1 MDCGKVFE
9 FLRQVPFLQRL
20 PGSSLR
26 KLAEVVQVKQYELS
40 EYVVREGEIGDGIYF
55 ILEGQVEISGSAS
68 TEEGNHSDLLLK
80 QYDYFGYESGGS
92 IHQANV
98 VALSKLTCLVL
109 PNSYRSL
116 LQPKSIWYADE
127 SPGGLSLMEH
137 ILCLEPLEVD
147 IFRGFT
153 LPDAPSFRQV
163 FGGQLIGQAL
173 AAASKTVDCL
183 KLVHNLHAMFIL
195 AGENNSGGPRTNM
208 LVGRYISPVLLSGGE
223 CHERSSHSRS
233 NFAQRT
239 VRRLCMLV
247 RILGSLFCHSF
258 SVFSLE
264 KCKKWQLV
272 ALQNVRSLHWAKLS
286 QNGSIFMCRGL
297 FSAACGRPQNVSHL
311 STLEPP
317 GWHRAKSP
325 IVYQVHRVRDGNSF
339 ATRRVDAK
347 QNGYVI
353 FTLFASFQK
362 VEEGFEHQ
370 EAFLPHVPAPEML
383 LNIEELRER
392 RLADLHLSMEYR
404 NKIAK
409 KKFIPWP
416 IEIRFCEDYHFS
428 EQSPPRL
435 RYWLKVKGKLTDD
448 PALHRC
454 VLAYASD
461 LIFGG
466 ISLNPHRRRGLK
478 IASLSL
484 DHSIWFHRSVR
495 ADDWLLFVIESP
507 SACGGRGLSFG
518 RMFNRRGELI
528 MSLTQEG
535 LIRKAKQQNEDLN
548 SKL

>member
-1 MDCGKVFE
+1 MDRGKVLE
-9 FLRQVPFLQRL
+9 FLRLVPFLQRL

-26 KLAEVVQVKQYELS
+26 KLAEVVQVKQYELG

-68 TEEGNHSDLLLK
+68 IEEGNHSDLLLK

-92 IHQANV
+92 IQQATV

-109 PNSYRSL
+109 PDSYSSL

-147 IFRGFT
+147 LFRGFT

-183 KLVHNLHAMFIL
+183 KLVHSLHAMFIL
-195 AGENNSGGPRTNM
+195 AGENNS
-208 LVGRYISPVLLSGGE
+208 
-223 CHERSSHSRS
+223 
-233 NFAQRT
+233 
-239 VRRLCMLV
+239 
-247 RILGSLFCHSF
+247 
-258 SVFSLE
+258 
-264 KCKKWQLV
+264 
-272 ALQNVRSLHWAKLS
+272 
-286 QNGSIFMCRGL
+286 
-297 FSAACGRPQNVSHL
+297 
-311 STLEPP
+311 
-317 GWHRAKSP
+317 P
-325 IVYQVHRVRDGNSF
+325 IIYLVHRVRDGNSF

-353 FTLFASFQK
+353 FTLFASFQ
-362 VEEGFEHQ
+362 V
-370 EAFLPHVPAPEML
+370 
-383 LNIEELRER
+383 R
-392 RLADLHLSMEYR
+392 EYR

-428 EQSPPRL
+428 EQSPP
-435 RYWLKVKGKLTDD
+435 
-448 PALHRC
+448 RC

-507 SACGGRGLSFG
+507 SASGGRGLSFG

>member
-1 MDCGKVFE
+1 MDRGKVLE
-9 FLRQVPFLQRL
+9 FLRLVPFLQRL

-26 KLAEVVQVKQYELS
+26 KLAEVVQVKQYELG

-68 TEEGNHSDLLLK
+68 IEEGNHSDLLLK

-92 IHQANV
+92 IQQATV

-109 PNSYRSL
+109 PDSYSSL

-137 ILCLEPLEVD
+137 ILCLEPLE
-147 IFRGFT
+147 
-153 LPDAPSFRQV
+153 
-163 FGGQLIGQAL
+163 AL

-183 KLVHNLHAMFIL
+183 KLVHSLHAMFIL
-195 AGENNSGGPRTNM
+195 AGENNS
-208 LVGRYISPVLLSGGE
+208 
-223 CHERSSHSRS
+223 
-233 NFAQRT
+233 
-239 VRRLCMLV
+239 
-247 RILGSLFCHSF
+247 
-258 SVFSLE
+258 
-264 KCKKWQLV
+264 
-272 ALQNVRSLHWAKLS
+272 
-286 QNGSIFMCRGL
+286 
-297 FSAACGRPQNVSHL
+297 
-311 STLEPP
+311 
-317 GWHRAKSP
+317 P
-325 IVYQVHRVRDGNSF
+325 IIYLVHRVRDGNSF

-370 EAFLPHVPAPEML
+370 EVFLPHVPAPEML

-392 RLADLHLSMEYR
+392 RLADPHLSMEYR

-428 EQSPPRL
+428 EQSPPRF

-507 SACGGRGLSFG
+507 SASGGRGLSFG

>member
-1 MDCGKVFE
+1 MDRGKVLE

-26 KLAEVVQVKQYELS
+26 KLAEVVQVKQYELG

-68 TEEGNHSDLLLK
+68 IEEGNHSDLLLK

-92 IHQANV
+92 IQQATV

-109 PNSYRSL
+109 PDSYSSL

-147 IFRGFT
+147 LFRGFT

-183 KLVHNLHAMFIL
+183 KLVHSLHAMFIL
-195 AGENNSGGPRTNM
+195 AGENNS
-208 LVGRYISPVLLSGGE
+208 
-223 CHERSSHSRS
+223 
-233 NFAQRT
+233 
-239 VRRLCMLV
+239 
-247 RILGSLFCHSF
+247 
-258 SVFSLE
+258 
-264 KCKKWQLV
+264 
-272 ALQNVRSLHWAKLS
+272 
-286 QNGSIFMCRGL
+286 
-297 FSAACGRPQNVSHL
+297 
-311 STLEPP
+311 
-317 GWHRAKSP
+317 P
-325 IVYQVHRVRDGNSF
+325 IIYLVHRVRDGNSF

-353 FTLFASFQK
+353 FTLFASFQ
-362 VEEGFEHQ
+362 V
-370 EAFLPHVPAPEML
+370 
-383 LNIEELRER
+383 R
-392 RLADLHLSMEYR
+392 EYR

-428 EQSPPRL
+428 EQSPPRF

-507 SACGGRGLSFG
+507 SASGGRGLSFG

>member
-1 MDCGKVFE
+1 MDRGKVLE

-26 KLAEVVQVKQYELS
+26 KLAEVVQVKQYELG

-68 TEEGNHSDLLLK
+68 IEEGNHSDLLLK

-92 IHQANV
+92 IQQATV
-98 VALSKLTCLVL
+98 VALSQLTCLVL
-109 PNSYRSL
+109 PDSYSSL

-137 ILCLEPLEVD
+137 ILCLEPLE
-147 IFRGFT
+147 
-153 LPDAPSFRQV
+153 
-163 FGGQLIGQAL
+163 AL

-183 KLVHNLHAMFIL
+183 KLVHSLHAMFIL
-195 AGENNSGGPRTNM
+195 AGENNCMIKSGTKR
-208 LVGRYISPVLLSGGE
+208 GGE
-223 CHERSSHSRS
+223 LVQQKTFPISEKCKGYLTSPASSRVVLHTSSWLLTFACSLLTLLKHSKFPWPLPFS
-233 NFAQRT
+233 L
-239 VRRLCMLV
+239 VSVLGVCLCMLHL
-247 RILGSLFCHSF
+247 LGPFHDQALSLHDSKGSMTSRSLSSTIPWRCYAYGPTIRHLASASLFF
-258 SVFSLE
+258 TI
-264 KCKKWQLV
+264 
-272 ALQNVRSLHWAKLS
+272 A
-286 QNGSIFMCRGL
+286 
-297 FSAACGRPQNVSHL
+297 
-311 STLEPP
+311 
-317 GWHRAKSP
+317 P
-325 IVYQVHRVRDGNSF
+325 IIYLVHRVCDGNSF

-347 QNGYVI
+347 QNGYAI

-370 EAFLPHVPAPEML
+370 EVFLPHVPAPEML

-392 RLADLHLSMEYR
+392 RLADPHLSMEYR

-428 EQSPPRL
+428 EQSPPRF

-507 SACGGRGLSFG
+507 SASGGRGLSFG

>member
-1 MDCGKVFE
+1 MDRGKVLE

-26 KLAEVVQVKQYELS
+26 KLAEVVQVKQYELG

-68 TEEGNHSDLLLK
+68 IEEGNHSDLLLK

-92 IHQANV
+92 IQQATV
-98 VALSKLTCLVL
+98 VALSQLTCLVL
-109 PNSYRSL
+109 PDSYSSL

-147 IFRGFT
+147 LFRGFT

-183 KLVHNLHAMFIL
+183 KLVHSLHAMFIL
-195 AGENNSGGPRTNM
+195 AGENNS
-208 LVGRYISPVLLSGGE
+208 
-223 CHERSSHSRS
+223 
-233 NFAQRT
+233 
-239 VRRLCMLV
+239 
-247 RILGSLFCHSF
+247 
-258 SVFSLE
+258 
-264 KCKKWQLV
+264 
-272 ALQNVRSLHWAKLS
+272 
-286 QNGSIFMCRGL
+286 
-297 FSAACGRPQNVSHL
+297 
-311 STLEPP
+311 
-317 GWHRAKSP
+317 P
-325 IVYQVHRVRDGNSF
+325 IIYLVHRVCDGNSF

-347 QNGYVI
+347 QNGYAI
-353 FTLFASFQK
+353 FTLFASFQ
-362 VEEGFEHQ
+362 V
-370 EAFLPHVPAPEML
+370 
-383 LNIEELRER
+383 R
-392 RLADLHLSMEYR
+392 EYR

-428 EQSPPRL
+428 EQSPP

-507 SACGGRGLSFG
+507 SASGGRGLSFG

>member
-1 MDCGKVFE
+1 MDRGKVLE
-9 FLRQVPFLQRL
+9 FLRLVPFLQRL

-26 KLAEVVQVKQYELS
+26 KLAEVVQVKQYELG

-68 TEEGNHSDLLLK
+68 IEEGNHSDLLLK

-92 IHQANV
+92 IQQATV

-109 PNSYRSL
+109 PDSYSSL

-147 IFRGFT
+147 LFRGFT

-183 KLVHNLHAMFIL
+183 KLVHSLHAMFIL
-195 AGENNSGGPRTNM
+195 AGENNS
-208 LVGRYISPVLLSGGE
+208 
-223 CHERSSHSRS
+223 
-233 NFAQRT
+233 
-239 VRRLCMLV
+239 
-247 RILGSLFCHSF
+247 
-258 SVFSLE
+258 
-264 KCKKWQLV
+264 
-272 ALQNVRSLHWAKLS
+272 
-286 QNGSIFMCRGL
+286 
-297 FSAACGRPQNVSHL
+297 
-311 STLEPP
+311 
-317 GWHRAKSP
+317 P
-325 IVYQVHRVRDGNSF
+325 IIYLVHRVRDGNSF

-353 FTLFASFQK
+353 FTLFASFQ
-362 VEEGFEHQ
+362 V
-370 EAFLPHVPAPEML
+370 
-383 LNIEELRER
+383 R
-392 RLADLHLSMEYR
+392 EYR

-428 EQSPPRL
+428 EQSPP

-507 SACGGRGLSFG
+507 SASGGRGLSFG

>member
-1 MDCGKVFE
+1 MRPHFILSLDILAVLQMDRGKVLE

-26 KLAEVVQVKQYELS
+26 KLAEVVQVKQYELG

-68 TEEGNHSDLLLK
+68 IEEGNHSDLLLK
-80 QYDYFGYESGGS
+80 QYDYFGNESGGS
-92 IHQANV
+92 IHQAIV

-109 PNSYRSL
+109 PDSYSSL

-137 ILCLEPLEVD
+137 ILWIYFKGLLYRMLHLLD
-147 IFRGFT
+147 
-153 LPDAPSFRQV
+153 
-163 FGGQLIGQAL
+163 
-173 AAASKTVDCL
+173 
-183 KLVHNLHAMFIL
+183 NLHAMFIL
-195 AGENNSGGPRTNM
+195 AGENNS
-208 LVGRYISPVLLSGGE
+208 
-223 CHERSSHSRS
+223 
-233 NFAQRT
+233 
-239 VRRLCMLV
+239 
-247 RILGSLFCHSF
+247 
-258 SVFSLE
+258 
-264 KCKKWQLV
+264 
-272 ALQNVRSLHWAKLS
+272 
-286 QNGSIFMCRGL
+286 
-297 FSAACGRPQNVSHL
+297 
-311 STLEPP
+311 
-317 GWHRAKSP
+317 P
-325 IVYQVHRVRDGNSF
+325 IIYLVHRVRDGNSF

-392 RLADLHLSMEYR
+392 RLADPHLSMEYR

-428 EQSPPRL
+428 EQSPP

-507 SACGGRGLSFG
+507 SASGGRGLSFG

>member
-1 MDCGKVFE
+1 MDRGKVLE

-26 KLAEVVQVKQYELS
+26 KLAEVVQVKQYELG

-68 TEEGNHSDLLLK
+68 IEEGNHSDLLLK

-92 IHQANV
+92 IQQATV
-98 VALSKLTCLVL
+98 VALSQLTCLVL
-109 PNSYRSL
+109 PDSYSSL

-147 IFRGFT
+147 LFRGFT

-183 KLVHNLHAMFIL
+183 KLVHSLHAMFIL
-195 AGENNSGGPRTNM
+195 AGENNS
-208 LVGRYISPVLLSGGE
+208 
-223 CHERSSHSRS
+223 
-233 NFAQRT
+233 
-239 VRRLCMLV
+239 
-247 RILGSLFCHSF
+247 
-258 SVFSLE
+258 
-264 KCKKWQLV
+264 
-272 ALQNVRSLHWAKLS
+272 
-286 QNGSIFMCRGL
+286 
-297 FSAACGRPQNVSHL
+297 
-311 STLEPP
+311 
-317 GWHRAKSP
+317 P
-325 IVYQVHRVRDGNSF
+325 IIYLVHRVCDGNSF

-347 QNGYVI
+347 QNGYAI
-353 FTLFASFQK
+353 FTLFASFQ
-362 VEEGFEHQ
+362 V
-370 EAFLPHVPAPEML
+370 
-383 LNIEELRER
+383 R
-392 RLADLHLSMEYR
+392 EYR

-428 EQSPPRL
+428 EQSPPRF

-507 SACGGRGLSFG
+507 SASGGRGLSFG

>member
-1 MDCGKVFE
+1 MDRGKVLE

-26 KLAEVVQVKQYELS
+26 KLAEVVQVKQYELG

-68 TEEGNHSDLLLK
+68 IEEGNHSDLLLK

-92 IHQANV
+92 IQQATV

-109 PNSYRSL
+109 PDSYSSL

-147 IFRGFT
+147 LFRGFT

-183 KLVHNLHAMFIL
+183 KLVHSLHAMFIL
-195 AGENNSGGPRTNM
+195 AGENNS
-208 LVGRYISPVLLSGGE
+208 
-223 CHERSSHSRS
+223 
-233 NFAQRT
+233 
-239 VRRLCMLV
+239 
-247 RILGSLFCHSF
+247 
-258 SVFSLE
+258 
-264 KCKKWQLV
+264 
-272 ALQNVRSLHWAKLS
+272 
-286 QNGSIFMCRGL
+286 
-297 FSAACGRPQNVSHL
+297 
-311 STLEPP
+311 
-317 GWHRAKSP
+317 P
-325 IVYQVHRVRDGNSF
+325 IIYLVHRVRDGNSF

-353 FTLFASFQK
+353 FTLFASFQ
-362 VEEGFEHQ
+362 V
-370 EAFLPHVPAPEML
+370 
-383 LNIEELRER
+383 R
-392 RLADLHLSMEYR
+392 EYR

-428 EQSPPRL
+428 EQSPP

-507 SACGGRGLSFG
+507 SASGGRGLSFG

>member
-1 MDCGKVFE
+1 MDRGKVLE

-26 KLAEVVQVKQYELS
+26 KLAEVVQVKQYELG

-68 TEEGNHSDLLLK
+68 IEEGNHSDHLLK

-92 IHQANV
+92 IQQAIV

-109 PNSYRSL
+109 PDSYSSL

-137 ILCLEPLEVD
+137 ILCLEPLE
-147 IFRGFT
+147 
-153 LPDAPSFRQV
+153 
-163 FGGQLIGQAL
+163 AL

-183 KLVHNLHAMFIL
+183 KLVHSLHAMFIL
-195 AGENNSGGPRTNM
+195 AGENNCMFNTFHNFVRDILPHLFLRRPRRSLCRHCNSSPLLSLQYFALAAMRLLAPNCSPLLLLSSRTFDPLCCFNSLM
-208 LVGRYISPVLLSGGE
+208 TLTLVYSTAYCLLRSLVVHSCMTQSSSLSTILMRSSLTPVL
-223 CHERSSHSRS
+223 RSSLAS
-233 NFAQRT
+233 
-239 VRRLCMLV
+239 
-247 RILGSLFCHSF
+247 
-258 SVFSLE
+258 
-264 KCKKWQLV
+264 
-272 ALQNVRSLHWAKLS
+272 ALQ
-286 QNGSIFMCRGL
+286 
-297 FSAACGRPQNVSHL
+297 P
-311 STLEPP
+311 
-317 GWHRAKSP
+317 SP
-325 IVYQVHRVRDGNSF
+325 IIYLVHRVRDGNSF

-383 LNIEELRER
+383 LNIEEIRER
-392 RLADLHLSMEYR
+392 RLADPHLSMEYR

-428 EQSPPRL
+428 EQSPP
-435 RYWLKVKGKLTDD
+435 
-448 PALHRC
+448 RC

-507 SACGGRGLSFG
+507 SASGGRGLSFG

>member
-1 MDCGKVFE
+1 MDRGKVLE
-9 FLRQVPFLQRL
+9 FLRLVPFLQRL

-26 KLAEVVQVKQYELS
+26 KLAEVVQVKQYELG

-68 TEEGNHSDLLLK
+68 IEEGNHSDLLLK

-92 IHQANV
+92 IQQATV

-109 PNSYRSL
+109 PDSYSSL

-147 IFRGFT
+147 LFRGFT

-183 KLVHNLHAMFIL
+183 KLVHSLHAMFIL
-195 AGENNSGGPRTNM
+195 AGENNS
-208 LVGRYISPVLLSGGE
+208 
-223 CHERSSHSRS
+223 
-233 NFAQRT
+233 
-239 VRRLCMLV
+239 
-247 RILGSLFCHSF
+247 
-258 SVFSLE
+258 
-264 KCKKWQLV
+264 
-272 ALQNVRSLHWAKLS
+272 
-286 QNGSIFMCRGL
+286 
-297 FSAACGRPQNVSHL
+297 
-311 STLEPP
+311 
-317 GWHRAKSP
+317 P
-325 IVYQVHRVRDGNSF
+325 IIYLVHRVRDGNSF

-353 FTLFASFQK
+353 FTLFASFQ
-362 VEEGFEHQ
+362 V
-370 EAFLPHVPAPEML
+370 
-383 LNIEELRER
+383 R
-392 RLADLHLSMEYR
+392 EYR

-428 EQSPPRL
+428 EQSPPRF

-507 SACGGRGLSFG
+507 SASGGRGLSFG

>member
-1 MDCGKVFE
+1 MDRGKVLE
-9 FLRQVPFLQRL
+9 FLRQVPLLQRL

-26 KLAEVVQVKQYELS
+26 KLAEVVQVKQYELG

-55 ILEGQVEISGSAS
+55 ILEGQVEIFGSAS

-109 PNSYRSL
+109 PDGYSSL

-153 LPDAPSFRQV
+153 LRDAPSFRQV

-183 KLVHNLHAMFIL
+183 KLVHSLHAMFIL
-195 AGENNSGGPRTNM
+195 AGENNS
-208 LVGRYISPVLLSGGE
+208 
-223 CHERSSHSRS
+223 
-233 NFAQRT
+233 
-239 VRRLCMLV
+239 
-247 RILGSLFCHSF
+247 
-258 SVFSLE
+258 
-264 KCKKWQLV
+264 
-272 ALQNVRSLHWAKLS
+272 
-286 QNGSIFMCRGL
+286 
-297 FSAACGRPQNVSHL
+297 
-311 STLEPP
+311 
-317 GWHRAKSP
+317 P
-325 IVYQVHRVRDGNSF
+325 IIYEVHRVRDGNSF

-392 RLADLHLSMEYR
+392 RLADPRLSMEYR

-428 EQSPPRL
+428 EQSPPRFW
-435 RYWLKVKGKLTDD
+435 YWLKAKGKLTDD

-466 ISLNPHRRRGLK
+466 IILNPHRRRGLK

-507 SACGGRGLSFG
+507 SASGGRGLSFG

-535 LIRKAKQQNEDLN
+535 LIRKAKQQNVDLN
-548 SKL
+548 PKL